1 MDGWVARTRRHDF
14 CRDNERSVNRAG
26 MGWQGTEVRREEDQ
40 GGVVEQ
46 RVVTSE
52 RQSGR
57 SRWWGL
63 GCGLSRVVARRVAS
77 HPVGAFPKVD
87 LPPPDR

>member
-1 MDGWVARTRRHDF
+1 
-14 CRDNERSVNRAG
+14 

-52 RQSGR
+52 RQEQMV
-57 SRWWGL
+57 GL
-63 GCGLSRVVARRVAS
+63 GLRA
-77 HPVGAFPKVD
+77 K
-87 LPPPDR
+87 